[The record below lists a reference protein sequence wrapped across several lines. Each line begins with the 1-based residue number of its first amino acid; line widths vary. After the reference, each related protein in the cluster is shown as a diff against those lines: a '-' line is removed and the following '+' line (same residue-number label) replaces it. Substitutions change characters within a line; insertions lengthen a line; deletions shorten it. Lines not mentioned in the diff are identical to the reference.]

1 MSIKV
6 KMRLDAL
13 NILTTHEER
22 MEIDRLLEER
32 MGMYCDDAVG
42 LLNDEEFR
50 KLVDEAKKRI
60 PKKRREEAVVYG

>member
-1 MSIKV
+1 LSIKV
-6 KMRLDAL
+6 KIRLDAL

-32 MGMYCDDAVG
+32 MSMYCDDAVG

-60 PKKRREEAVVYG
+60 PKKRREEVVVYG